1 MLKLIHLIVF
11 GSFFISQ
18 IQGYSLS
25 EQRSHIV
32 PNKNERKRKLGIDE
46 TNIKRHETPSIS
58 DTCHED
64 ESEDCNERFY
74 QPLIIPC
81 EINGFIIPAIVDTGA
96 QVTVM
101 SESCAIRCRINNQID
116 GRYSGKAVGIGSSD
130 ITGRIH
136 DLSMRVGPVSYQ
148 NKVSI
153 LRESRVELI
162 IGLDF
167 LKRFGAEINLEKR
180 MLKLKVRGKVIRISF
195 ISDDNN
201 LPESI
206 LNDKDGNSMKF
217 HSIDEVS
224 YDHDDE
230 IDSHVSDDN
239 KLNELKTNKNEFEE
253 SMSSKKY
260 SSKRQNEKVDTQCFD
275 SEREIYVLNSK
286 LDKNDDYFED
296 DENYDANDALVSL
309 EGY

>member
-11 GSFFISQ
+11 GSLFISR

-25 EQRSHIV
+25 EQRSHII
-32 PNKNERKRKLGIDE
+32 PNKNERKRKHSFDE
-46 TNIKRHETPSIS
+46 TNIKRHDTPSIS
-58 DTCHED
+58 DPSHED

-101 SESCAIRCRINNQID
+101 SESCAKRCRVNNQID

-180 MLKLKVRGKVIRISF
+180 ILKLKVRGKVVRISF
-195 ISDDNN
+195 ISDDDN
-201 LPESI
+201 LPEST
-206 LNDKDGNSMKF
+206 LDDRDGDSMNS
-217 HSIDEVS
+217 SDEVS
-224 YDHDDE
+224 YDNDDE
-230 IDSHVSDDN
+230 PDSHASYDN
-239 KLNELKTNKNEFEE
+239 EFNELKTNKNEFEE
-253 SMSSKKY
+253 SLSSKKY
-260 SSKRQNEKVDTQCFD
+260 SNKEQNEKVDTKSFD
-275 SEREIYVLNSK
+275 SEREIYVLNST
-286 LDKNDDYFED
+286 LDTNDDYFED

>member
-1 MLKLIHLIVF
+1 MLKLIHLIIF
-11 GSFFISQ
+11 GSFFISR

-25 EQRSHIV
+25 EQRSHII

-46 TNIKRHETPSIS
+46 TKIDRDDAPSIS
-58 DTCHED
+58 ESSRVD
-64 ESEDCNERFY
+64 ESEDCNERVY
-74 QPLIIPC
+74 QPLQIPC

-101 SESCAIRCRINNQID
+101 SESCAKRCRINNQID

-153 LRESRVELI
+153 LRESRVDLI

-167 LKRFGAEINLEKR
+167 LKRFGAEINLEQR
-180 MLKLKVRGKVIRISF
+180 ILKLKVQGKVVRISF
-195 ISDDNN
+195 ISDDSN
-201 LPESI
+201 LLKSI
-206 LNDKDGNSMKF
+206 LSDKDDDKMEIHPPNEVFDDDGNENDN
-217 HSIDEVS
+217 HRS
-224 YDHDDE
+224 YDE
-230 IDSHVSDDN
+230 DS
-239 KLNELKTNKNEFEE
+239 NEFRTDTNEFEE
-253 SMSSKKY
+253 SLPSKKY
-260 SSKRQNEKVDTQCFD
+260 SNEKVETKRFD
-275 SEREIYVLNSK
+275 NEQEIYVLNSK
-286 LDKNDDYFED
+286 LDLNDDYLED